1 MQPRKNRVQLAP
13 MVAAVIFSAG
23 AVAGCSSKESGAVQ
37 TSSGAGS
44 GASGTVVGTTGS
56 TSGISGGGSVA
67 GNPGSSGAGA
77 SGALTGTSG
86 VSGPTSGST
95 PSSGSSV
102 AGEPE
107 GGEDATVGS
116 GDDGSEGQPDSGLVE
131 AFDAAGRTPPTCAK
145 VTPPPNDVGG
155 AQGSRPSEC
164 DYLLQSLDF
173 EDMYSYPSSTA
184 VKVSGA
190 FGLSQVNNCSPY
202 CYAKNLTVGIDIVG
216 GGTADQLQGDIIV
229 EFAATGPGLPITV
242 VDATQANTR
251 DALAW
256 ITFDG
261 AAAPPFEI
269 DTQLIVETGG
279 SVIVPAVEVKAFFK
293 TKNLSPFGPF
303 SVANNY
309 SYGNGCEFKY
319 FPFTSATGFPN
330 ALMNVT
336 GMGFRIVAKAT
347 AGQSWHG
354 VAYIDHMHIRLPAAA
369 DMPAGNYPF
378 GLE

>member
-1 MQPRKNRVQLAP
+1 
-13 MVAAVIFSAG
+13 MVVAVIISAG
-23 AVAGCSSKESGAVQ
+23 AVIGCSSKGNGAIQ
-37 TSSGAGS
+37 TSSGVDN
-44 GASGTVVGTTGS
+44 GASGTVASTTGS
-56 TSGISGGGSVA
+56 NSGSSAGGSAAGNNGSSGGGSGAV
-67 GNPGSSGAGA
+67 GSGTVSG
-77 SGALTGTSG
+77 SSG

-95 PSSGSSV
+95 TPSGSSGV
-102 AGEPE
+102 GGLE
-107 GGEDATVGS
+107 GGSDATFGS
-116 GDDGSEGQPDSGLVE
+116 GDDGSEGQGDSGLAE

-145 VTPPPNDVGG
+145 PTPPPNDVGG

-173 EDMYSYPSSTA
+173 EDMYSYPSTTA

-202 CYAKNLTVGIDIVG
+202 CYAQNLTVGIDI
-216 GGTADQLQGDIIV
+216 TPDQLQGDIIV
-229 EFAATGPGLPITV
+229 EFPATGPGLPITT
-242 VDATQANTR
+242 VDATQMNTR

-261 AAAPPFEI
+261 AAAPAFEI

-279 SVIVPAVEVKAFFK
+279 SVIVPAVEVKEFFK

-319 FPFTSATGFPN
+319 FPFTSTNGFPN
-330 ALMNVT
+330 ALTNVT
-336 GMGFRIVAKAT
+336 GMGFRIVAKPA

-354 VAYIDHMHIRLPAAA
+354 VAYIDHMHVRLPSAA
-369 DMPAGNYPF
+369 DMPTGNYPF
-378 GLE
+378 GLQ